1 MMLARVLPLP
11 VAKEVRALLPVWLGS
26 LAAVAAAAAVGD
38 GTPQDLGKLAYG
50 AACAALGALSIG
62 HEYTNRTMATLL
74 AQPVSRARLFLIKQS
89 VLAVMLVT
97 LAAVAWTTVLQ
108 PSRTT
113 AMVFVLS
120 VLCALTVTPWLTML
134 SRNPLAGAVFTGPVP
149 AWIWLL
155 LGLFVDSPW
164 KVAVFGWAVLGFCAV
179 AAVLGWRTFMR
190 LEAVDGQGANLFL
203 GLPST
208 ALGPGKAEA
217 TREGNADAGART
229 RHPIWLLVKKE
240 IGLQQLTLAIATLY
254 FVGWLISALGTAP
267 GEGGEDVFG
276 AATVLY
282 SGQLALL
289 VGALA
294 SAGERHLGTLEWQ
307 GLLPMASSK
316 QWAVKVATVLALSML
331 LSVALPGLLLSTW
344 GGAFR
349 INQWYAGVMLLL
361 TTTGLYV
368 SSINTSGVRALLVT
382 LPISLGAL
390 LGSAFLSS
398 FLFWRVTP
406 LSLLLA
412 TAFILIALY
421 FAALNHRSSQHGARR
436 IGLQVSVMAGC
447 LALAVALAT
456 FIR

>member
-26 LAAVAAAAAVGD
+26 LAVVAAAAAVGD
-38 GTPQDLGKLAYG
+38 GTPQDLGRLAYG

-62 HEYTNRTMATLL
+62 HEYTNRTLAMLL
-74 AQPVSRARLFLIKQS
+74 TQPVSRARLFLIKQS

-97 LAAVAWTTVLQ
+97 LSALAWNTVFQ

-113 AMVFVLS
+113 AMVFILS
-120 VLCALTVTPWLTML
+120 VPCALTITPWLTML
-134 SRNPLAGAVFTGPVP
+134 CRNPLAGAVFTGPAP

-155 LGLFVDSPW
+155 IGAFVDRPW
-164 KVAVFGWAVLGFCAV
+164 KLAVFEWAVLGFCAV

-190 LEAVDGQGANLFL
+190 LEAIDGQGANLFFRL
-203 GLPST
+203 
-208 ALGPGKAEA
+208 KAAA
-217 TREGNADAGART
+217 TREGRSDAAART

-240 IGLQQLTLAIATLY
+240 LGLQQLTLAIATLY
-254 FVGWLISALGTAP
+254 FVGWLISLFGTAP
-267 GEGGEDVFG
+267 GEAGEDVFG

-331 LSVALPGLLLSTW
+331 LSVAWPALLLFTW

-368 SSINTSGVRALLVT
+368 SSVSPSGVRALLVC

-390 LGSAFLSS
+390 LASAVLWPFLT
-398 FLFWRVTP
+398 WRLTP
-406 LSLLLA
+406 LSLVLA
-412 TAFILIALY
+412 TAFVASALY
-421 FAALNHRSSQHGARR
+421 FALLNHRSSQHSAGR
-436 IGLQVSVMAGC
+436 IALQVFVMAGC
-447 LALAVALAT
+447 LALAAALAT
-456 FIR
+456 LTR